1 MSQTPVYLIKAAQAK
16 PFVETALRLGAPVR
30 ALARQAGMPIK
41 AARLGEGVIGEYCLW
56 RFIELV
62 ARHLGSDQF
71 GYLTAVDHPITRTG
85 QLGGMEITLHQSL
98 RKILETFNRHVVT
111 ESDNCDYKLTSRNG
125 ETWFTRELVFEGH
138 GASWIAEQYVLM
150 FIIQIIRL
158 CAPGDWLPQ
167 NIRVAT
173 QNIPVRLPPEWAS
186 IDVEWGAPRTEL
198 LIDNEVL
205 SLPPRH
211 TAMQAALSPGSVH
224 RQKNTMLIEHLVDRQ
239 IWTGQTGLE
248 DTAQELGM
256 STATLKRRLT
266 ELNTS
271 YSEILLERRLLHAT
285 RLLEKSDLSVGEIA
299 KALGYSAV
307 SSFSR
312 AFRGATGLSPT
323 SRRNLRSNQ
332 K

>member
-1 MSQTPVYLIKAAQAK
+1 MPQTPVYLIKAAQAK
-16 PFVETALRLGAPVR
+16 PFVETASRLGAPVR
-30 ALARQAGMPIK
+30 TLAHQADMPIK
-41 AARLGEGVIGEYCLW
+41 AASSGEGVIGEYSLW
-56 RFIELV
+56 RFNELV
-62 ARHLGSDQF
+62 ARHLDSDQF

-85 QLGGMEITLHQSL
+85 ELGGMGITLNRSL
-98 RKILETFNRHVVT
+98 KGILETFNRDVVT
-111 ESDNCDYKLTSRNG
+111 ESDNCDYGLTTRNG
-125 ETWFTRELVFEGH
+125 KPWFTRELVFEGH

-158 CAPGDWLPQ
+158 CAPGDWLPRK
-167 NIRVAT
+167 IRVAT
-173 QNIPVRLPPEWAS
+173 QNMPVRLPPEWAS

-205 SLPPRH
+205 DLPPRH
-211 TAMQAALSPGSVH
+211 ITMQSVLLPGSVH
-224 RQKNTMLIEHLVDRQ
+224 TQKNTMLIEHLVDRQ

-256 STATLKRRLT
+256 STATLKRRLA
-266 ELNTS
+266 EINTS
-271 YSEILLERRLLHAT
+271 YSEILLERRLHHAT

-312 AFRGATGLSPT
+312 AFHNATGMSPT
-323 SRRNLRSNQ
+323 SRRNLRPNQ